1 MPILKKMKTIVL
13 AEDDFEDVE
22 FFKDALLELKI
33 DNDLTVVENGLLLM
47 DFLEKAVTPPD
58 FVFIDLNMP
67 FKNGLQ
73 CLREIRSNDK
83 WQTLKAVILS
93 TSSNEKQ
100 RNTCYEMGADLFLT
114 KPTSFHE
121 LKKQL
126 AQCLE

>member
-1 MPILKKMKTIVL
+1 MPILKKIKTIVL

-47 DFLEKAVTPPD
+47 DYLEKAATPPD

-73 CLREIRSNDK
+73 CLREIRSNDRWK
-83 WQTLKAVILS
+83 TLKAVILS

-126 AQCLE
+126 AECLE